1 MVNPIPPRQPA
12 PRICFQLTEG
22 DNLDQP
28 NETTIKEN
36 KKMPNGLP
44 SAKPS
49 IIPKSKE
56 LIKVFI
62 ENASMT
68 KAVFASAKM
77 GIINSATGI

>member
-1 MVNPIPPRQPA
+1 MPPRQPA
-12 PRICFQLTEG
+12 PRICFQQIVG

-28 NETTIKEN
+28 KETTIKEN
-36 KKMPNGLP
+36 KKIPKGLP
-44 SAKPS
+44 KANPNMM
-49 IIPKSKE
+49 PKSKE
-56 LIKVFI
+56 VIKVFI